1 MSNVQSPVSISDT
14 IIVLIFGS
22 IAAVVTSV
30 SLLLELKFWPKI
42 KTKLKRIKATAKQS
56 KTTKKHKQKQTS
68 QKNSRK
74 YNNIKVVQ
82 IF

>member
-56 KTTKKHKQKQTS
+56 KTTNKNKQKQTS
-68 QKNSRK
+68 QRNSIKN
-74 YNNIKVVQ
+74 NNIKVVQ
-82 IF
+82 VF

>member
-22 IAAVVTSV
+22 IAAVATSV

-56 KTTKKHKQKQTS
+56 KTTNTNKQK
-68 QKNSRK
+68 
-74 YNNIKVVQ
+74 
-82 IF
+82 